1 MNLITNNLG
10 SLTRELLSTE
20 IRCEPET
27 AQEVC
32 SEAGIPYTGAGLL
45 VAAIWLKAFK
55 GDVNAAKLIRE
66 MNGESN
72 DTDNAV
78 DLSAM
83 SDAALLALARGT
95 SDASAIC
102 AALRAADFSAAESL
116 LNDGSSDESNHIL
129 NRRQIDEPDDEGD
142 CLPDGIPW

>member
-1 MNLITNNLG
+1 MNPITNNLG

-20 IRCEPET
+20 IRRKPET

-32 SEAGIPYTGAGLL
+32 SEVGLPYTGAALL
-45 VAAIWLKAFK
+45 VAATWLKAYK

-83 SDAALLALARGT
+83 SDAALFAMANC
-95 SDASAIC
+95 DAPEHAAASA
-102 AALRAADFSAAESL
+102 AADEFL
-116 LNDGSSDESNHIL
+116 
-129 NRRQIDEPDDEGD
+129 
-142 CLPDGIPW
+142 

>member
-1 MNLITNNLG
+1 MNPITNNLG

-32 SEAGIPYTGAGLL
+32 SEAGMPYTGAALL
-45 VAAIWLKAFK
+45 VAATWLKAYK

-72 DTDNAV
+72 DTDSAV

-83 SDAALLALARGT
+83 SDAALLALAGT
-95 SDASAIC
+95 E
-102 AALRAADFSAAESL
+102 FP
-116 LNDGSSDESNHIL
+116 DGSSVE
-129 NRRQIDEPDDEGD
+129 E
-142 CLPDGIPW
+142 

>member
-1 MNLITNNLG
+1 MNPIPNNLG

-32 SEAGIPYTGAGLL
+32 SEAGIPTTGAALL
-45 VAAIWLKAFK
+45 VAATWLKAYK

-72 DTDNAV
+72 DSDTAV

-83 SDAALLALARGT
+83 SDAALLALVNDET
-95 SDASAIC
+95 DASAYN
-102 AALRAADFSAAESL
+102 AALTAAEASAADGMQ
-116 LNDGSSDESNHIL
+116 GSTVK
-129 NRRQIDEPDDEGD
+129 R
-142 CLPDGIPW
+142 

>member
-1 MNLITNNLG
+1 MNPIPNNLG
-10 SLTRELLSTE
+10 SLTRELLSAE

-45 VAAIWLKAFK
+45 VAATWLKAYK

-66 MNGESN
+66 MNGENN
-72 DTDNAV
+72 DSDNAV

-83 SDAALLALARGT
+83 SDAALFAMANC
-95 SDASAIC
+95 DAPEH
-102 AALRAADFSAAESL
+102 AAAFAAADEFL
-116 LNDGSSDESNHIL
+116 
-129 NRRQIDEPDDEGD
+129 
-142 CLPDGIPW
+142 

>member
-1 MNLITNNLG
+1 MNPITNNLG

-32 SEAGIPYTGAGLL
+32 SEAGIPYTGAALL
-45 VAAIWLKAFK
+45 VAATWLKAYK

-72 DTDNAV
+72 ESDNAV

-83 SDAALLALARGT
+83 SDAALFAMANC
-95 SDASAIC
+95 DAPEHAAASA
-102 AALRAADFSAAESL
+102 AADEFL
-116 LNDGSSDESNHIL
+116 
-129 NRRQIDEPDDEGD
+129 
-142 CLPDGIPW
+142 